1 MRRPKNKYIFG
12 RDFLLFSPKF
22 YFLAEMKDEF
32 DMGFLDDLILQV
44 DEKVDTLKREIAN
57 NKAPPMKSF
66 VLRSTSSGKI
76 FPIKV

>member
-1 MRRPKNKYIFG
+1 
-12 RDFLLFSPKF
+12 
-22 YFLAEMKDEF
+22 MKDEF

-57 NKAPPMKSF
+57 KQAPPMKSF

-76 FPIKV
+76 FPIKNIDAVFYRPLFRMILNDPRNL